1 MPAIKRAKKRVA
13 KMNNVIS
20 REQISTLNSTDAAFA
35 WSVTNRDVENM
46 QIVLRAHG
54 FSFSQKEAELAI
66 WIAENQ

>member
-1 MPAIKRAKKRVA
+1 
-13 KMNNVIS
+13 MNNVIS
-20 REQISTLNSTDAAFA
+20 REEIAALNSADAAFA
-35 WSVTNRDVENM
+35 WSVAQRNTENM